1 MFNSVI
7 IKKGKAEKGNMAK
20 KLKPSLLHGM
30 EELEPEEKFET
41 SEKAESYDLPETKKL
56 KPSAVP
62 SAEKVKPEAMLEID
76 LMLSK
81 AKKKPEMEKEEE
93 ADSYKKDKGYYQSEK
108 YKNKIKARSGK

>member
-1 MFNSVI
+1 MFNSAI

-30 EELEPEEKFET
+30 EELEPEEKLET
-41 SEKAESYDLPETKKL
+41 SESAESYNIPETKKL

-62 SAEKVKPEAMLEID
+62 SAEKAKPEAMLEID

-81 AKKKPEMEKEEE
+81 A
-93 ADSYKKDKGYYQSEK
+93 
-108 YKNKIKARSGK
+108 

>member
-1 MFNSVI
+1 MFNTVI
-7 IKKGKAEKGNMAK
+7 IKKGKASKANMAK
-20 KLKPSLLHGM
+20 KVKPSLLEGM
-30 EELEPEEKFET
+30 EELEDKEELET
-41 SEKAESYDLPETKKL
+41 SESAESSDIPMTKKL

-81 AKKKPEMEKEEE
+81 AKKKPSLVGEASLGETEVKEE
-93 ADSYKKDKGYYQSEK
+93 KSEK

>member
-1 MFNSVI
+1 MFNTAI
-7 IKKGKAEKGNMAK
+7 IKKGKASKANMAK
-20 KLKPSLLHGM
+20 KVKPSLLHGM

-81 AKKKPEMEKEEE
+81 AKKKPEMEEE
-93 ADSYKKDKGYYQSEK
+93 ADSYEKDKGYYQSEK